1 MSSLELGAEADP
13 RAKMGTLYGLLDP
26 ALGHFVWAV
35 HFLVVY
41 IATAVA
47 CVLGLGAAS
56 AAARTAFLTALAV
69 ATLATAALLVGHAL
83 RRYRQQRGVAE
94 QHFRMAV
101 TIGNDAIAT
110 VGVLLQ
116 FFPILLVPVC
126 A

>member
-13 RAKMGTLYGLLDP
+13 RAKMGTLYWLLDP
-26 ALGHFVWAV
+26 AFGHFVWAV

-41 IATAVA
+41 VATAVA

-69 ATLATAALLVGHAL
+69 VTLATAGLLVGHAL